1 MKGKIDLIGN
11 KIENATK
18 NPTILIT
25 KANDALIEN
34 NEILSQKSSAI
45 ILRKTAK
52 NVQIVGNHINSYNTA
67 IFDDNSTTLTLKNNI
82 ITSIEGGKENQA
94 FRSHYPNQ
102 LTLEGNEYRG
112 IENTETVLLVGKG
125 KASIGKEKLISGSA
139 NYGGVDVSE
148 IYF

>member
-1 MKGKIDLIGN
+1 
-11 KIENATK
+11 
-18 NPTILIT
+18 

-125 KASIGKEKLISGSA
+125 
-139 NYGGVDVSE
+139 
-148 IYF
+148 